1 MACLSAMASAP
12 LPPEDT
18 GNPGWLTANP
28 APVQVGVMEAGWDEP
43 PEGINIAA
51 AGATG
56 AEAVTPEIV
65 ELARGLENSP
75 ARIYEFV
82 CNQIRYEPYYGS
94 LKGATRT
101 LLDRAGNDCDQ
112 ASLLVALLRQSGISA
127 RYVYGVLTLPLT
139 TGDGSPNAYNW
150 VGASDPLG
158 TLIQGGVPATNS
170 NGGTAINLDFIGV
183 EAQIGSDWIRLAPSL
198 KTYTSSGMQDLAGM
212 MGYSRSAVLSAAGG
226 TSTSDYVENL
236 NEASLKQKLGQLSSN
251 MLASLRATMP
261 NASMGEVMGER
272 SINPASYPVLPT
284 NLPCAFSSSQT
295 YAILPTNL
303 AHRVQI
309 RYGGISNIFNIA
321 DVAHRRITVKYDKL
335 IVGTS
340 SSSGI
345 QAAEWTEGSGGPV
358 VNAMSAETLAPTNE
372 SAMAQSP
379 SLTNETVLS
388 APSFPGDTDTNM
400 IGIASTWSV
409 PYGTNSQIQSSVW
422 TNSFGPAPSSGW
434 SMSLTISL
442 ADNPQGAF
450 TLTGGGTFQL
460 SPGQKAAYA
469 VTFSGSGQARGA
481 KSAQVRLTYSWVGI
495 PNSTTIDNYNLSGF
509 VVEHPNA
516 CCTYYYDI
524 CQAFMN
530 EPATGVCSVVNNG
543 SQTLTIQGIS
553 IANNPSSQFQLING
567 YGSGTV
573 APGGRRDIT
582 FRFVATQHGSFSGN
596 LSFDT
601 QMDGQDYPAFTMGG
615 MMQGTAYYKPSFTG
629 TMWPVFNTCWYGEP
643 ATSNIVI
650 RNNGT
655 VPLYVTSSTI
665 AGTDSGRFSKVSG
678 GGAATVAANGGTY
691 TCLLRYNADQEGSHT
706 NASFRL
712 NYTYE
717 GLTLTT
723 DFSLVGQTL
732 SRPRA
737 SLLLDEAITNAESG
751 AISGAVATCSISIS
765 HPYSNSAQTVYF
777 PFKRGSLYAIM
788 CGFGDAEGSRVLAR
802 NQRQLEASRT
812 RNADSG
818 SDVLGK
824 SLHVM
829 GQTWLDE
836 SALINRLIEQMSGVR
851 SLAHHRFGVMAQE
864 AGYYVDVKAQM
875 MDYYPCEYGG
885 TSVSAGMKAGSLLS
899 SSLEHAMLEQLQ
911 GADHTGVSTV
921 KLLQMANA
929 NGDRIY
935 RLTSA
940 NAASVLASL
949 TNYPSAVI
957 SQFQTN
963 AAMGLVQVLPRN
975 GTITAGQW
983 KGNGYAACGL
993 LPSGQYMIGMI
1004 ISGDYYGGYGIDPRV
1019 LDAYALADLQRNVVS
1034 IQAQSVHPA
1043 SPDPVD
1049 LVSGAFLYSN
1059 DDLALGGPDPMGLRF
1074 TRSYS
1079 SLDASRPGV
1088 LGYGWTHN
1096 YDIRIVEHSA
1106 WQGGMGLRTPAEA
1119 VPLMVATMVAGD
1131 MALNEDNPKGWA
1143 TAALASKWATD
1154 QLTANAITVYMGN
1167 KALTFVL
1174 LPDGSYNPP
1183 PSVTMS
1189 LSKTNGLYGLSERN
1203 GRRHNFNAALRLASI
1218 TDPDA
1223 NAMTLAYNTST
1234 NLSGV
1239 TDASGRTLTLQYSGA
1254 WLANVV
1260 DSTGRSITLQSDSAT
1275 NLTAFTDVTG
1285 SIWRY
1290 AYDTNHCMTATIE
1303 PGGVTNALNTYDSL
1317 SRVGWQANGRGLV
1330 SQMLYADYRTVE
1342 LDPAS
1347 NRRTHYFDD
1356 KQREICREVVPGF
1369 TSWAVYDGQ
1378 DHVIATQDPLGR
1390 VNYNIYDDRHN
1401 VLWTID
1407 PLSQVNSFTYDS
1419 FDRLIAATD
1428 PMGNTSA
1435 TEYDS
1440 KHHPV
1445 KLTDAMSN
1453 QVVNAFRSDG
1463 VLQNSVVIPSASAGG
1478 GSSITNSWTYDSW
1491 RNPTGIIHPDGSQ
1504 ESFSYNAR
1512 GDKLSWIDAR
1522 SNTTT
1527 YTYDNRRLC
1536 LKETDILG
1544 GVASNNWNVLGL
1556 LASRT
1561 DKRGKITSYTYSKTR
1576 ELAGITAPDGGVVSN
1591 IFDSADRVVAVINP
1605 RLGVTS
1611 NTWDSAGRLIA
1622 RRDPNGVTTR
1632 LTYDSV
1638 GNVLATIDGLGNIS
1652 TNIYDALNRL
1662 VEARSPNGA
1671 VLTTEYDADSRVTAV
1686 VDALGRRT
1694 EFTLDALGRKIA
1706 VKRADNRTE
1715 RYAFDGHG
1723 NLLAFTNAARNVQSF
1738 NYDSMGRKIGES
1750 NAVGTVRSY
1759 SFDAAGNVS
1768 AKTDGNG
1775 KLTTL
1780 NYNAVNRLTALHYAD
1795 NSVVT
1800 FTNDAS
1806 GNLIGMGDPWGTV
1819 ASSASYDNAGRL
1831 SAWTD
1836 HHNSTIQYN
1845 NDKAGAVTNIIYPGN
1860 LTVTYGWDTAGR
1872 LVSVKDWA
1880 SRTWNFSYD
1889 GANRLSGIQYPNGV
1903 NYSRGYNADGQ
1914 LTNYVHS
1921 KSGTPFISRTF
1932 ERNAAGL
1939 KTRET
1944 ISAGLEVE
1952 QPDTWQKHT
1961 SDKADRL
1968 TGLTR
1973 RDEYVIPERWRG
1985 YTPSYNPEG
1994 QVTNINE
2001 GYQAWSS
2008 GNNLIWDDAG
2018 RLIEYTG
2025 LRQTNLWTDM
2035 PPMPSWGLELGY
2047 DGLGARTVRTDELVT
2062 RRLVVDRA
2070 GRLRVP
2076 LMETDASNTAIRY
2089 YIWAPGIGLLAQIE
2103 ANSTIHYIHADEN
2116 GSTLAMTDSNGNV
2129 TDQFAYSPWGELL
2142 GRTGTNTT
2150 SFTFVGGGGVT
2161 WEGGA
2166 LYRMG
2171 ARYYDARLKRW
2182 LSADP
2187 AGMAG
2192 GANLYLYASANPLF
2206 WVDLLGLCGQTY
2218 LQNALPDYMSS
2229 EALTE
2234 GPGLVGGAVPM
2245 IGPMREAA
2253 ANRMNGQYGWMAVNT
2268 AFAMADVVS
2277 LGRATVV
2284 RDVVGAGIR
2293 ETGEVMARD
2302 ALEGSAIRNTTILG
2316 ENMMER
2322 VIPYAEETGSRTLP
2336 FGATADEWAKMTPQQ
2351 RWRLNDGT
2359 LRARI
2364 NEGDSFRYIGQDP
2377 RRLPSV
2383 RTEFDLTRSELLRLQ
2398 DRSISY
2404 EVVSPSAVQSVL
2416 GRL

>member
-1 MACLSAMASAP
+1 M
-12 LPPEDT
+12 
-18 GNPGWLTANP
+18 
-28 APVQVGVMEAGWDEP
+28 
-43 PEGINIAA
+43 
-51 AGATG
+51 
-56 AEAVTPEIV
+56 
-65 ELARGLENSP
+65 
-75 ARIYEFV
+75 
-82 CNQIRYEPYYGS
+82 
-94 LKGATRT
+94 
-101 LLDRAGNDCDQ
+101 
-112 ASLLVALLRQSGISA
+112 
-127 RYVYGVLTLPLT
+127 
-139 TGDGSPNAYNW
+139 
-150 VGASDPLG
+150 
-158 TLIQGGVPATNS
+158 
-170 NGGTAINLDFIGV
+170 
-183 EAQIGSDWIRLAPSL
+183 
-198 KTYTSSGMQDLAGM
+198 
-212 MGYSRSAVLSAAGG
+212 
-226 TSTSDYVENL
+226 
-236 NEASLKQKLGQLSSN
+236 
-251 MLASLRATMP
+251 
-261 NASMGEVMGER
+261 
-272 SINPASYPVLPT
+272 
-284 NLPCAFSSSQT
+284 
-295 YAILPTNL
+295 
-303 AHRVQI
+303 
-309 RYGGISNIFNIA
+309 
-321 DVAHRRITVKYDKL
+321 
-335 IVGTS
+335 
-340 SSSGI
+340 
-345 QAAEWTEGSGGPV
+345 
-358 VNAMSAETLAPTNE
+358 
-372 SAMAQSP
+372 
-379 SLTNETVLS
+379 
-388 APSFPGDTDTNM
+388 
-400 IGIASTWSV
+400 
-409 PYGTNSQIQSSVW
+409 
-422 TNSFGPAPSSGW
+422 
-434 SMSLTISL
+434 
-442 ADNPQGAF
+442 
-450 TLTGGGTFQL
+450 
-460 SPGQKAAYA
+460 
-469 VTFSGSGQARGA
+469 
-481 KSAQVRLTYSWVGI
+481 
-495 PNSTTIDNYNLSGF
+495 
-509 VVEHPNA
+509 
-516 CCTYYYDI
+516 
-524 CQAFMN
+524 
-530 EPATGVCSVVNNG
+530 
-543 SQTLTIQGIS
+543 
-553 IANNPSSQFQLING
+553 
-567 YGSGTV
+567 
-573 APGGRRDIT
+573 
-582 FRFVATQHGSFSGN
+582 
-596 LSFDT
+596 
-601 QMDGQDYPAFTMGG
+601 
-615 MMQGTAYYKPSFTG
+615 
-629 TMWPVFNTCWYGEP
+629 
-643 ATSNIVI
+643 
-650 RNNGT
+650 
-655 VPLYVTSSTI
+655 
-665 AGTDSGRFSKVSG
+665 
-678 GGAATVAANGGTY
+678 AANGGTY

-975 GTITAGQW
+975 GAITAGQW

-1079 SLDASRPGV
+1079 SLDASRPGA

-1096 YDIRIVEHSA
+1096 YDTRIVEHSA

-1154 QLTANAITVYMGN
+1154 QLTTNAITVYMGN
-1167 KALTFVL
+1167 KALTFVH

-1183 PSVTMS
+1183 PGVTMS

-1203 GRRHNFNAALRLASI
+1203 GRRYNFNAASRLASI

-1223 NAMTLAYNTST
+1223 NTMTLAYNTAT
-1234 NLSGV
+1234 NLSVV
-1239 TDASGRTLTLQYSGA
+1239 TDASGRTLTFQYSGA

-1260 DSTGRSITLQSDSAT
+1260 DSTGRSVTLQGDSAT
-1275 NLTAFTDVTG
+1275 NLTAFTDVIG

-1369 TSWAVYDGQ
+1369 SSWAVYDGQ

-1428 PMGNTSA
+1428 PMENTSF

-1453 QVVNAFRSDG
+1453 QVVNAYRSDG
-1463 VLQNSVVIPSASAGG
+1463 VLQNSVVIPAATAGG
-1478 GSSITNSWTYDSW
+1478 GSPLTNSWTYDSW
-1491 RNPTGIIHPDGSQ
+1491 RNPSGISHPDGSQ

-1576 ELAGITAPDGGVVSN
+1576 ELAGITAPNGGVVSN

-1611 NTWDSAGRLIA
+1611 NTWDNAGRKIA
-1622 RRDPNGVTTR
+1622 SRDPNGVTNSW
-1632 LTYDSV
+1632 TYDAA
-1638 GNVLATIDGLGNIS
+1638 GNVLAVYDGVGHFT
-1652 TNIYDALNRL
+1652 TNIYDTLNRL
-1662 VEARSPNGA
+1662 TESRTPNGA
-1671 VLTTEYDADSRVTAV
+1671 VSHIEY
-1686 VDALGRRT
+1686 DALGRTTARVDALNRRT
-1694 EFTLDALGRKIA
+1694 EYTLDALGKITA
-1706 VKRADNRTE
+1706 VKRPDNRSE
-1715 RYAFDGHG
+1715 RYTYDANG
-1723 NLLAFTNAARNVQSF
+1723 NLMAFTNASGNVQCF
-1738 NYDSMGRKIGES
+1738 THDAMGRKTGES
-1750 NAVGTVRSY
+1750 NAVGTVRSFG
-1759 SFDAAGNVS
+1759 FDAAGNMVS
-1768 AKTDGNG
+1768 RNDGNG
-1775 KLTTL
+1775 QTTIYA
-1780 NYNAVNRLTALHYAD
+1780 YNALNRLTQASYAGG
-1795 NSVVT
+1795 SVVT
-1800 FTNDAS
+1800 FTNDAD
-1806 GNLIGMGDPWGTV
+1806 GNLTGMGDPWGTA
-1819 ASSASYDNAGRL
+1819 ASSGTYENAGRL
-1831 SAWTD
+1831 STWTD
-1836 HHNSTIQYN
+1836 HHNLTVQYRY
-1845 NDKAGAVTNIIYPGN
+1845 DKAGGITNISYPGN
-1860 LTVTYGWDTAGR
+1860 QVVTYTWDQGGR
-1872 LVSVKDWA
+1872 LATVKDWA
-1880 SRTWNFSYD
+1880 NRTWIFSYD
-1889 GANRLSGIQYPNGV
+1889 GANRLAGIQYPNGV

-1939 KTRET
+1939 KTREV
-1944 ISAGLEVE
+1944 ISSGLEVE

-1973 RDEYVIPERWRG
+1973 RDEYVLPENWRG
-1985 YTPSYNPEG
+1985 YTPSYNQEG
-1994 QVTNINE
+1994 QVTNVTE
-2001 GYQAWSS
+2001 GYRSWSS
-2008 GNNLIWDDAG
+2008 DNSLVWNTAG
-2018 RLIEYTG
+2018 RLAEYTG
-2025 LRQTNLWTDM
+2025 LRQTNLWTDT
-2035 PPMPSWGLELGY
+2035 PPMPSWGLELAY
-2047 DGLGARTVRTDELVT
+2047 DGLGARTVRSDELVT
-2062 RRLVVDRA
+2062 RRFVVDRV
-2070 GRLRVP
+2070 GRLNVP
-2076 LMETDASNTAIRY
+2076 LAEVDASNNPVRY
-2089 YIWAPGIGLLAQIE
+2089 YVWAPGVGLMAQIE
-2103 ANSTIHYIHADEN
+2103 SNGTIHYFHADEN
-2116 GSTLAMTDSNGNV
+2116 GSTLAMTGLNGDV
-2129 TDQFAYSPWGELL
+2129 TDQFCYSPWGELL

-2150 SFTFVGGGGVT
+2150 LFTFVGGGGVL

-2166 LYRMG
+2166 LYKMG

-2187 AGMAG
+2187 AGLSG
-2192 GANLYLYASANPLF
+2192 GVNLYLYCNGNPLM

-2218 LQNALPDYMSS
+2218 IQNSGPDWMYSDAP
-2229 EALTE
+2229 EE
-2234 GPGLVGGAVPM
+2234 GPGLVGGAVPL

-2253 ANRMNGQYGWMAVNT
+2253 ANRINGQYGWMAVNT
-2268 AFAMADVVS
+2268 AFAMADMVS
-2277 LGRATVV
+2277 LGRATFV
-2284 RDVVGAGIR
+2284 RDAVGLGIR

-2302 ALEGSAIRNTTILG
+2302 AVATAEHGGLNLFRAGSDGLATRESAAGWREGDRMLYLPDQGSAQAN
-2316 ENMMER
+2316 
-2322 VIPYAEETGSRTLP
+2322 
-2336 FGATADEWAKMTPQQ
+2336 WAQ
-2351 RWRLNDGT
+2351 N
-2359 LRARI
+2359 A
-2364 NEGDSFRYIGQDP
+2364 
-2377 RRLPSV
+2377 
-2383 RTEFDLTRSELLRLQ
+2383 
-2398 DRSISY
+2398 
-2404 EVVSPSAVQSVL
+2404 
-2416 GRL
+2416 GRLRQEMRTGEPIFDSYRDAATGFQIPAGTTPLSGGRFLNAERNLLESRGWQYNPSSGAYRPPTP